1 MALLRDLL
9 PGYQVLFGA
18 AVDEWTA
25 AALAGDGTDSQ
36 APTQVAE
43 AVDALLGVSFD

>member
-1 MALLRDLL
+1 MRGDLNSPRAL
-9 PGYQVLFGA
+9 A